1 MLAAHLRIDGF
12 DFRLRLCGRGSRR
25 QAPDHPETPRGT
37 HFHLVIGERERL
49 PNFSAPAKLTST
61 AEIEKLERKIETCG
75 HHAHNGEIFAVQKK
89 LRPDDLRVAIE
100 ATLPQSRADD
110 HDVITAEGA
119 FFRLEKP
126 AFDR

>member
-1 MLAAHLRIDGF
+1 MLAAHLSIDRF
-12 DFRLRLCGRGSRR
+12 DFRLRLCARGSRR

-37 HFHLVIGERERL
+37 HFHLVIGEREWL

-61 AEIEKLERKIETCG
+61 AEIEKLEWKIETYR
-75 HHAHNGEIFAVQKK
+75 HHAHNGEIFAVQKE

-100 ATLPQSRADD
+100 ATLPQSRADYD
-110 HDVITAEGA
+110 DIIPAEGA

-126 AFDR
+126 PFDR